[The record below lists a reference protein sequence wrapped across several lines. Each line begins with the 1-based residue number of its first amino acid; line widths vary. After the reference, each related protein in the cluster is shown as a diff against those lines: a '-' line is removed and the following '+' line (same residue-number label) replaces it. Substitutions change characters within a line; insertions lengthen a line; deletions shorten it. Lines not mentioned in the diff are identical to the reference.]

1 MENIK
6 KKRTDKFIVV
16 LFLTLYILS
25 TELLAYERQDTQ
37 IEDNKIYKIGV
48 NALNPYLSE
57 NKQGKVSG
65 YYNEITKFIENEL
78 NIKFYIEV
86 DDFSNNLKK
95 LTNGELDLLIGIPY
109 IEEEKNNILYSQY
122 YIGFNNQRL
131 YSKNNVKYSDL
142 KNLKEVNIVVVED
155 VFGVEWLTKSLE
167 NLNINFKFK
176 LVSDDHEA
184 KKLINNNEANLILT
198 SSHDEKY
205 KKFNKVYE
213 YNDGPIYIAASN
225 KNEAIIANVN
235 EILLKSI
242 NSKENPIEKIYGKH
256 FRKIYVDP
264 NLYPEIIKFMFSF
277 TLLLLLFIYVKNIYP
292 KIKIFRIK
300 NKINI
305 RMKKNQYMLH
315 YQPIINPKLETL
327 VGFEALLRLNTK
339 KGLIYPN
346 EFLKEIEES
355 KMLSEVSYWILKK
368 VIIEYKLIREEINYK
383 YDSFY
388 ISINISLNEIE
399 NELFVDNMIVIFNNS
414 KLPRNSI
421 CLEITENVGIGN
433 LEKLKIVLSKLKE
446 CGFMI
451 AIDDFGVEYSTLE
464 IIEKLDFDIIKL
476 DKYFIDKIETSK
488 FRKNAVDFIS
498 NFAMDNNKVIIAEG
512 VENKTQKEI
521 IKKYNHDKFYIQGY
535 FYSKPVSITMIN
547 KILKINSKEQNL

>member
-78 NIKFYIEV
+78 NINFYIEV

-95 LTNGELDLLIGIPY
+95 LKDGELDLLIGIPY

-535 FYSKPVSITMIN
+535 FYSKPVSINMIN

>member
-95 LTNGELDLLIGIPY
+95 LKDGELDLLIGIPY

>member
-78 NIKFYIEV
+78 NINFYIEV

-95 LTNGELDLLIGIPY
+95 LKDGELDLLIGIPY

-184 KKLINNNEANLILT
+184 KKLISNNEANLILT

>member
-95 LTNGELDLLIGIPY
+95 LKDGELDLLIGIPY

-122 YIGFNNQRL
+122 YIGFNSQRL

-535 FYSKPVSITMIN
+535 FYSKPISIAMIN